1 MTKNAGPRGTAWW
14 LVAGL
19 LAASATLA
27 AEQRPP
33 SLDLSTRAIVE
44 RAAAYVAGYQR
55 EFAFLIADEHT
66 VQEAF
71 LGKDDLRVPAGAR
84 TTRGEVFI
92 TYLET
97 LRHWTV
103 ARDIAEV
110 DGRPVLNRVDLRALL
125 TREDPDTV
133 ARRLFA
139 INARHNI
146 GGVVRNFGDP
156 MIALLPLSAAHRPR
170 FGFDIQ
176 SIDRQPGAVLATLA
190 FRERERPTLVRPQSG
205 GAAYARGTLTVDAAT
220 GMVRRT
226 QFTVRYE
233 HVVAELTTEF
243 SHDDRLGLRV
253 PATLTER
260 YTARADGLE
269 DLVTAVST
277 YTNYRRFEAS
287 GRIVGSRAPE

>member
-1 MTKNAGPRGTAWW
+1 VSAEHGLRQTAWW

-19 LAASATLA
+19 LVASATLA
-27 AEQRPP
+27 AERRAQ
-33 SLDLSTRAIVE
+33 SLDLSTRAIVA
-44 RAAAYVAGYQR
+44 RAAAYVGGYQR
-55 EFAFLIADEHT
+55 EFAFLIADEQT
-66 VQEAF
+66 VQEAL
-71 LGKDDLRVPAGAR
+71 LGKDDLRVPVGAR

-92 TYLET
+92 TYLEN
-97 LRHWTV
+97 LRHWSV

-110 DGRPVLNRVDLRALL
+110 DGRPVLNRPDLRALL
-125 TREDPDTV
+125 NREDPDAV

-139 INARHNI
+139 INARYNI
-146 GGVVRNFGDP
+146 GGVVRNFSDP
-156 MIALLPLSAAHRPR
+156 MIALLPVGDAHRPR
-170 FGFDIQ
+170 FGFDVA
-176 SIDRQPGAVLATLA
+176 SIERRPEGALATLA

-220 GMVRRT
+220 GTIRRT
-226 QFTVRYE
+226 HFTVRYE

-243 SHDDRLGLRV
+243 SYDDRLGLWV

-287 GRIVGSRAPE
+287 GRIVGSGVRQ